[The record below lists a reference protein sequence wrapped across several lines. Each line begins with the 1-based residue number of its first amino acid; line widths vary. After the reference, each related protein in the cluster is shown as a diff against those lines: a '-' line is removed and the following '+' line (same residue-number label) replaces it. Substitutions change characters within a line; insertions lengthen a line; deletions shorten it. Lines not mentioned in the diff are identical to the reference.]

1 MNSWEEAAVKPLS
14 IVGLLLIIAGI
25 AGLVLGRFSYTTTE
39 KVLEVGPLVATAEEE
54 HAINIPDVAAFA
66 AIAAGVALVVV
77 GRRRA

>member
-1 MNSWEEAAVKPLS
+1 MKPLS

-66 AIAAGVALVVV
+66 AIAAGVVLVFV